1 MKPWFLLVV
10 LFFPL
15 LAFADTISVPYQ
27 QTKTIL
33 IAGATA
39 AFSLNSDYVEAS
51 VKGGAL
57 TLYGKGPGTTTVI
70 VVTSSGT
77 QSLQVDVPLPPPI
90 YPPGFEKP
98 LSANAANE
106 KGSYEVRYASSPGQL
121 QNNLDFSQ
129 QQGDRTIHFFL
140 GNVNF
145 FSTSPGVSTVS
156 FPLMYYQIA
165 TPRKEV
171 TFVDQYTTVSPL
183 TIYDSLLRG
192 IHVRDG
198 GWFYHFGYTSLSAF
212 QNLFLP
218 TGRQLATGGGYKFSL
233 GGHAKLTPS
242 LFYLGNV
249 NNGLGIAQP
258 GGIGSLLFEDKPS
271 DALSYSAELGVSHG
285 VGGSGQLNY
294 VSQQT
299 NVAANFQYEPRR
311 FATLA
316 TRNQHGIYSNANGF
330 HNLTEKL
337 RADLFFTGNRYEF
350 PQFTQDNLSSA
361 LNLHYQIDKKW
372 SVVGGAAYSYFNT
385 VNSSTPSVRSVNL
398 PAGASFDSKH
408 FGNDF
413 LYTYSI
419 NGGQNQGGNE
429 FRDTLRVS
437 RGQFQWS
444 GFADHQTQAPSISF
458 IFQEIPGLEQ
468 ALEELGITATSP
480 EQIAQLLQTDSS
492 LISLGFIQGLTVNL
506 SPNRLQAGSTFS
518 WLEQGGY
525 HQQVNLNFLYTSLQ
539 ALSSS
544 EQSVIESATY
554 SRKLSPTNTLWAS
567 YSLFRSRQPGSSS
580 SYQSQAEVSLRHQFY
595 SAPRFIIPSR
605 HGNISGVVFKDEK
618 AEGVF
623 QSGMEGLP
631 GVQITLDGVRQVRT
645 DRLGMYSFTN
655 LPYGSHT
662 VEARFESARPFFYT
676 TPSQATVPVNSAVNF
691 GVGYSL
697 SEIFGHVL
705 NDAGAGL
712 LGIQVEVGG
721 RGKVFNLTTGMGGDF
736 EARGLVPGE
745 YQVKLSPDS
754 FPAGYAIADLK
765 PQSVVATADSPGR
778 VTFKVRAY
786 RSISGHAT
794 VYDRSL
800 SAPAPV
806 PGLTIRLKGTTLTN
820 TTNSAGIYIFRNL
833 PAGTFTVAA
842 TFRGRE
848 FTRDVTL
855 PPEAAFPHDI
865 DLNLGAV
872 DKFNPE
878 LVPKEP
884 EAPSPPPGPKK

>member
-1 MKPWFLLVV
+1 MKPWFLLVA

-15 LAFADTISVPYQ
+15 MALADTISVPYQ

-33 IAGATA
+33 VAGATA

-51 VKGGAL
+51 AKGGAV

-77 QSLQVDVPLPPPI
+77 QSLQVDVPIPPPI

-98 LSANAANE
+98 TSANAANE
-106 KGSYEVRYASSPGQL
+106 KGSYELRYASSPGQL

-145 FSTSPGVSTVS
+145 FSPTPGISAVS
-156 FPLMYYQIA
+156 FPLMYYQVA

-183 TIYDSLLRG
+183 TIYDTLLRG

-198 GWFYHFGYTSLSAF
+198 GWFFHFGYTSLSAF

-233 GGHAKLTPS
+233 GAHAKLTPS

-249 NNGLGIAQP
+249 NNGLGTAQA

-271 DALSYSAELGVSHG
+271 DALSYSAEIGVSHG
-285 VGGSGQLNY
+285 VGGSGKLNY
-294 VSQQT
+294 VSEQT
-299 NVAANFQYEPRR
+299 NVAANFQYEPPR

-330 HNLTEKL
+330 HKLTEKL
-337 RADLFFTGNRYEF
+337 RADFFLTGDRYEF
-350 PQFTQDNLSSA
+350 PQLTEDNVASA
-361 LNLHYQIDKKW
+361 LNLHYQIDKEW
-372 SVVGGAAYSYFNT
+372 AIVGGAAYSYFNT
-385 VNSSTPSVRSVNL
+385 VDSSTPSVRSVNL
-398 PAGASFDSKH
+398 PAGASFGTKH
-408 FGNDF
+408 FGDDF

-419 NGGQNQGGNE
+419 NGGQNSGNE
-429 FRDTLRVS
+429 FRDTLHVS

-444 GFADHQTQAPSISF
+444 GFADHQTQAPSVSF
-458 IFQEIPGLEQ
+458 IFQEIPGLQQ

-480 EQIAQLLQTDSS
+480 QQIAQLLQTDTS

-506 SPNRLQAGSTFS
+506 SPDRIQAGSTFS
-518 WLEQGGY
+518 WLQQGGH
-525 HQQVNLNFLYTSLQ
+525 HQQLNLNFLYTSLQ

-554 SRKLSPTNTLWAS
+554 TRRLSPTNSLWAS
-567 YSLFRSRQPGSSS
+567 YTLFRSRSPGSPST
-580 SYQSQAEVSLRHQFY
+580 YQSQGEVSLRHQFY
-595 SAPRFIIPSR
+595 SVPRFIIPSR

-618 AEGVF
+618 AGGVF

-631 GVQITLDGVRQVRT
+631 GVQITLDGVRHARS

-655 LPYGSHT
+655 VPYGSHT
-662 VEARFESARPFFYT
+662 VEAQFVSARPFFYT
-676 TPSQATVPVNSAVNF
+676 TPSSATVAVNSAVNF

-712 LGIQVEVGG
+712 LGIQVEVKGK
-721 RGKVFNLTTGMGGDF
+721 GKVFNLTTGMGGDF
-736 EARGLVPGE
+736 VASALVPGE
-745 YQVKLSPDS
+745 YQVKLSPGS
-754 FPAGYAIADLK
+754 FPPGYAIADLK
-765 PQSVVATADSPGR
+765 PQSVVTAADLPGR

-794 VYDRSL
+794 VYDRSR
-800 SAPAPV
+800 SAQAPV
-806 PGLTIRLKGTTLTN
+806 PGLTIRLQGTTLTN
-820 TTNSAGIYIFRNL
+820 TTDSAGIYIFRNL

-872 DKFNPE
+872 DKFTPD
-878 LVPKEP
+878 LVPKGP
-884 EAPSPPPGPKK
+884 GAPPPPSSPKK